1 MKTIKIS
8 TIEAMLE
15 EGKDRKQ
22 IKEEL
27 DLKPRD
33 MKALFNHP
41 KLKNKRPK
49 AQLTVVIEDDIP
61 VEETQNIFEEL

>member
-1 MKTIKIS
+1 MKTIRVS
-8 TIEAMLE
+8 TIEAMLDA
-15 EGKDRKQ
+15 GKDRKQ

-27 DLKPRD
+27 GLKPRD

-41 KLKNKRPK
+41 RLKDKRPK

-61 VEETQNIFEEL
+61 VEETQNK